1 MNQILV
7 TEKIYV
13 TPELRRKKQI
23 YKILFI
29 ISIFSIISLFS
40 LYIYAEYD
48 RNKDESISDDI
59 LSFMIAKNDETT
71 VSLSENALVVKI
83 TQDIVGEIE
92 DTNTNP
98 NTNPN
103 TNTNTNTNT
112 NANTN
117 TNTEQPQKQLQT
129 ATATSTYI
137 APNGKKY
144 ESIGIVKIPKLN
156 ITYPILSKT
165 TDALMKVSA
174 CKFHGANPNEVGN
187 LCIIA
192 HNYRKNGVFFSDVPT
207 LVVGDIV
214 EIQDL
219 SQRTIQYEVY
229 DVHTVMPDNVDDTTQ
244 KTNGRKEVT
253 LITCTNDG
261 KQRFIVRCKEKL

>member
-13 TPELRRKKQI
+13 TPELKRKKQI

-29 ISIFSIISLFS
+29 ASIVSIISL
-40 LYIYAEYD
+40 LLIYIYAEYD

-59 LSFMIAKNDETT
+59 LSFMITKEDETT
-71 VSLSENALVVKI
+71 VSSYENALVVKI
-83 TQDIVGEIE
+83 TQEITEEIE
-92 DTNTNP
+92 NTNV
-98 NTNPN
+98 
-103 TNTNTNTNT
+103 
-112 NANTN
+112 
-117 TNTEQPQKQLQT
+117 EQPQEQLQM

-144 ESIGIVKIPKLN
+144 ETVGIVKIPKLN
-156 ITYPILSKT
+156 IIYPILSKT
-165 TDALMKVSA
+165 TDALLKVA
-174 CKFHGANPNEVGN
+174 PCKFHGANPNEVGN

-192 HNYRKNGVFFSDVPT
+192 HNYRRKGVFFSDIPT

-219 SQRTIQYEVY
+219 SQRTLQYEVY

-253 LITCTNDG
+253 LITCTNDS
-261 KQRFIVRCKEKL
+261 KQRFIVRCKEKI

>member
-7 TEKIYV
+7 TEKVYV
-13 TPELRRKKQI
+13 TPELRRKKKI
-23 YKILFI
+23 YKILFVLSIFLI
-29 ISIFSIISLFS
+29 ISMFS

-59 LSFMIAKNDETT
+59 LSFMVQPEDDTT
-71 VSLSENALVVKI
+71 VSLYENALVVKI
-83 TQDIVGEIE
+83 TQDIAEELEI
-92 DTNTNP
+92 
-98 NTNPN
+98 
-103 TNTNTNTNT
+103 
-112 NANTN
+112 
-117 TNTEQPQKQLQT
+117 TEEPEQQQELQI
-129 ATATSTYI
+129 ATATSIYT

-144 ESIGIVKIPKLN
+144 ETIGVVRIPKFN

-192 HNYRKNGVFFSDVPT
+192 HNYRRSGVFFSDVPK

-229 DVHTVMPDNVDDTTQ
+229 DVHTVLPDNVADTTQ

-253 LITCTNDG
+253 LITCTNDSE
-261 KQRFIVRCKEKL
+261 QRVIVKCKEKI